1 MNKPELS
8 SIKVKILDKRLG
20 STWEIPQYQTD
31 GSAAMDL
38 IACLEET
45 IVLKSRECQ
54 LIPTGIAIFI
64 NHNRY
69 CAKILPRS
77 GLGHKHGIV
86 LGNGTG
92 LIDSDY
98 QGPLMVSCL
107 NRGVDDYPIVPGD
120 RIAQLVFLPI
130 VKPELQIV
138 DAFDADES
146 ERGTGG
152 FGSTGR

>member
-1 MNKPELS
+1 MTPESLES
-8 SIKVKILDKRLG
+8 VQVKILDQRIG
-20 STWEIPQYQTD
+20 SQWPMPKYQTN

-38 IACLEET
+38 LACVDAPIALSPRT
-45 IVLKSRECQ
+45 CQ
-54 LIPTGIAIFI
+54 LVATGISIYIRDAHF
-64 NHNRY
+64 

-77 GLGHKHGIV
+77 GLGHKYGVV

-92 LIDSDY
+92 LIDADY

-107 NRGVDDYPIVPGD
+107 NRSDSTYMIQPGE
-120 RIAQLVFLPI
+120 RIAQLIFLP
-130 VKPELQIV
+130 VVRPELSV
-138 DAFDADES
+138 VTAFDDSES

>member
-1 MNKPELS
+1 MIHIDLS
-8 SIKVKILDKRLG
+8 SVQVKILDKRLG
-20 STWEIPQYQTD
+20 TTWPIPEYQTN

-38 IACLEET
+38 IACHDET
-45 IVLKSRECQ
+45 TILKPRDCQ

-77 GLGHKHGIV
+77 GLGHKHGII

-107 NRGVDDYPIVPGD
+107 NRGIDDYPIVPGD

-130 VKPELQIV
+130 VRPELRIV
-138 DAFDADES
+138 EDFDEDQS